1 MVKLPAHLSWRKNMA
16 QLTEIIQEIERVTG
30 LNCQPHQLSSVGG
43 GCINTAYQLKTPKAR
58 FFIKINHPNLADM
71 FVAEAQGLQE
81 MAELNA
87 VRVPQVI
94 CYGTADGH
102 SYLVLEY
109 ISLGGM
115 RGGANAKLGEQ
126 LALLHQHSQPYF
138 GWHMDNTIGS
148 TPQLNDRSNDWVEF
162 WQQQRI
168 GKQLEFA
175 ARNGFNGSLQNNG
188 ERLIDELPAFFT
200 DYQPQASLLHGDLWG
215 GNAAADEQGNPV
227 IFDPACYY
235 GDAETDLAMTELF
248 GGFGSD
254 FHAGYRSI
262 RAVDPGY
269 RTRKILYNLY
279 HIINHLNLFG
289 GGYLGQ
295 ADTMISQLLAE
306 LRS

>member
-1 MVKLPAHLSWRKNMA
+1 MA

-30 LNCQPHQLSSVGG
+30 LSCQPNQLSSIGG
-43 GCINTAYQLKTPKAR
+43 GCINTAYQLKTPDKQ
-58 FFIKINHPNLADM
+58 FFIKVNSPNLADM
-71 FVAEAQGLQE
+71 FAAEAQGLQE
-81 MAELNA
+81 MAGLNA
-87 VRVPQVI
+87 VRVPEVI

-109 ISLGGM
+109 IPLGSM
-115 RGGANAKLGEQ
+115 RGGANARLGEQ
-126 LALLHQHSQPYF
+126 LARLHQQPQPYF

-148 TPQLNDRSNDWVEF
+148 TPQINDRSADWVEF
-162 WQQQRI
+162 WQQQRL

-175 ARNGFNGSLQNNG
+175 ARNGFSGSLQKNG

-215 GNAAADEQGNPV
+215 GNAAADEHGNPV

-248 GGFGSD
+248 GGFGAD

-262 RAVDPGY
+262 RKVDPGY
-269 RTRKILYNLY
+269 RTRKTLYNLY

-295 ADTMISQLLAE
+295 ADAMISQLLAE

>member
-1 MVKLPAHLSWRKNMA
+1 MA
-16 QLTEIIQEIERVTG
+16 QLNEIIQQIESVTG
-30 LNCQPHQLSSVGG
+30 LSCQPNQLSTVGG
-43 GCINTAYQLKTPKAR
+43 GCINTAYQLKTPNKQ
-58 FFIKINHPNLADM
+58 FFIKVNRPDLLEM
-71 FVAEAQGLQE
+71 FEAEAQGLQE
-81 MAELNA
+81 MAALNA
-87 VRVPQVI
+87 VRVPEVI
-94 CYGTADGH
+94 CFGTADGH

-109 ISLGGM
+109 ITLGSM
-115 RGGANAKLGEQ
+115 RGGANGRLGEQ
-126 LALLHQHSQPYF
+126 LAMLHQHPQPYF

-148 TPQLNDRSNDWVEF
+148 TPQLNDRSDNWVEF
-162 WQQQRI
+162 WQQQRL

-175 ARNGFNGSLQNNG
+175 ARNGFRGSLQKNG

-215 GNAAADEQGNPV
+215 GNAAGDEHGNPV

-248 GGFGSD
+248 GGFGGD
-254 FHAGYRSI
+254 FHAAYRHV
-262 RAVDPGY
+262 RPVDPGY
-269 RTRKILYNLY
+269 STRKTLYNLY

-295 ADTMISQLLAE
+295 ADAMISQLLAE

>member
-1 MVKLPAHLSWRKNMA
+1 MA
-16 QLTEIIQEIERVTG
+16 QLTEIIQQIESVTG
-30 LNCQPHQLSSVGG
+30 QSCEPYQLSSVGG
-43 GCINTAYQLKTPKAR
+43 GCINTAYQLKTPDTQ
-58 FFIKINHPNLADM
+58 FFIKINDPNLADM

-81 MAELNA
+81 MAALNA
-87 VRVPQVI
+87 IRVPEVV

-109 ISLGGM
+109 IALGSM

-126 LALLHQHSQPYF
+126 LAKLHQHPQPYF

-148 TPQLNDRSNDWVEF
+148 TPQINDRSDNWVEF
-162 WQQQRI
+162 WQQQRL

-175 ARNGFNGSLQNNG
+175 ASNGFRGSLQKNG
-188 ERLIDELPAFFT
+188 ERLIEQLPAFFT

-215 GNAAADEQGNPV
+215 GNAAGDEHGNPV

-248 GGFGSD
+248 GGFGGD
-254 FHAGYRSI
+254 FHAAYRSV
-262 RAVDPGY
+262 RPVDSGY
-269 RTRKILYNLY
+269 RTRKTLYNLY

-295 ADTMISQLLAE
+295 ADAMISQLLAE